1 MKKIVFATLTAFL
14 LAGCAEIDKSYDNYM
29 PVGYHVVVINGCE
42 YIEKSYGITHKGNCK
57 YCEQRRKKEQE
68 ELIQKIYEQQTKK

>member
-1 MKKIVFATLTAFL
+1 MKKIVLVALTALL
-14 LAGCAEIDKSYDNYM
+14 LAGCAERDKSYDNYM

-42 YIEKSYGITHKGNCK
+42 YIEETYGLAHKGNCK

-68 ELIQKIYEQQTKK
+68 ELIQKLCEQQRKK